1 MPYQLSFTHPVVI
14 GNRADYINECCV
26 GGDLVLD
33 QLLPALRERYGDV
46 AADEEDWGWFAWFDE
61 GNVRL
66 AVDVFTDD
74 PEAGAFRIH
83 LTSRTRR
90 LLVVAKAV
98 DTPELD
104 VLRDI
109 VVDALAAWIGSRPA
123 VTRIERD

>member
-1 MPYQLSFTHPVVI
+1 MRRFRYVV
-14 GNRADYINECCV
+14 A
-26 GGDLVLD
+26 
-33 QLLPALRERYGDV
+33 
-46 AADEEDWGWFAWFDE
+46 
-61 GNVRL
+61 
-66 AVDVFTDD
+66 DVFTDD